1 MTLLL
6 LFAVV
11 PGGTDGDTEVR
22 QHRAHRGAAR
32 QQPGHHHQWAHHPR
46 THHDTASPHQHTQ
59 GLYDIYNKIILSLL
73 CLLLIRD
80 KK

>member
-1 MTLLL
+1 MIFGNFFVYCILVHEGWLLEPPPLKLMTLLL

-46 THHDTASPHQHTQ
+46 
-59 GLYDIYNKIILSLL
+59 
-73 CLLLIRD
+73 
-80 KK
+80 